1 MIGTDVQTAIEV
13 LQNGGLVGIPTETV
27 YGLAANGL
35 NQDAVISIFK
45 AKNRPHFDPLIL
57 HFPNVESVRKCV
69 LSFPDKAKL
78 LTDKFWPGPLTLVL
92 PKKSIVPDVV
102 SSGLDSVAVRVPRH
116 PLTLQLLNQL
126 EFPLA
131 APSANPFGY
140 ISPTKASHVEDQL
153 ADKVDYV
160 LDGGDCSVGVES
172 TIVSFETERPI
183 ILRLG
188 GLSVEE
194 IESCI
199 GSVDQHLITSNKPTA
214 PGMLES
220 HYAPNHKLTLVDNME
235 TFLRSYTLIDTCGI
249 ISFSKN
255 FVSPEIAVNIVLSP
269 EGNVDEAA
277 ERLFSALREMD
288 TSVVSEIIAERV
300 PDEGI
305 GRAVNDR
312 LQRAAAPKMN
322 L

>member
-1 MIGTDVQTAIEV
+1 LTGNDLNTAAEV
-13 LQNGGLVGIPTETV
+13 LRNGGLVGIPTETV

-35 NQDAVISIFK
+35 NPEAVISIFK

-57 HFPNVESVRKCV
+57 HFPHVEAVKRCV
-69 LSFPDKAKL
+69 LSFPEKAQQ
-78 LTDKFWPGPLTLVL
+78 LTERFWPGPLTLVL
-92 PKKSIVPDVV
+92 PKNPIVPDVV
-102 SSGLDSVAVRVPRH
+102 SSGLDSVAVRIPRH
-116 PLTLQLLNQL
+116 PLTLELLQQLD
-126 EFPLA
+126 FPLA

-140 ISPTKASHVEDQL
+140 ISPTKAKHVEDQL
-153 ADKVDYV
+153 ADRVDYV

-172 TIVSFETERPI
+172 TIVSFETPTPTV
-183 ILRLG
+183 LRLG
-188 GLSVEE
+188 GLSLED

-199 GSVDQHLITSNKPTA
+199 GPVEQTLITSNKPTA

-249 ISFSKN
+249 ISFSKT
-255 FVSPEIAVNIVLSP
+255 FTSPEIALNIVLSP
-269 EGNVDEAA
+269 EGSVDEAA
-277 ERLFSALREMD
+277 EKLFSALREMD

-300 PDEGI
+300 PDVGI